1 MGIKKALFSVFSL
14 GLSACIPV
22 SAMDLLETYK
32 AAYKSSPIIK
42 YQYATYQAM
51 NEDSNIALGGLL
63 PNISLSAS
71 ASATRFF
78 DKDSDF
84 YSLGTIESTTVGA
97 TLSQSIFNYPL
108 INIYRSAK
116 QSAQA
121 SYATYEYQVQEFI
134 LNVAE
139 TYFSVILA
147 EANVQVAKEQIKA
160 TEATLKQTKAELKVG
175 TKTESDVK
183 QIESSYYN
191 AKATLVK
198 NKNTLKSSYYDL
210 AVLTGIQKIVPLD
223 PIRDDMQALRPS
235 PSSIQQWVDMA
246 VQKNLS
252 LQASKLDQVA
262 SETAVEAC
270 KGKFFPTVSLSAS
283 YTYLRSPFFQPGFS
297 GGGSSSAG
305 ATAAIISDDVSASC
319 LVDTSNEIS
328 AGSGGQ
334 AGIPL
339 KGVNFSMASIGL
351 TFTWSIFNGGTDYAA
366 LQQGAED
373 YVNARYTTLQNQ
385 RSIIQQTEKDYLAV
399 LTAISSI
406 KAYRQ
411 AKISSD
417 IAYQMMLE
425 EYKVGTLTVNEV
437 LQQMSITYQNAYN
450 VVQAEY
456 DYITTLLSLKLDA
469 GTLSINDVEDV
480 NRFLKHK

>member
-1 MGIKKALFSVFSL
+1 MGIKKTLFSVFSL

-32 AAYKSSPIIK
+32 VAYKSSPIIK
-42 YQYATYQAM
+42 SQYATYQVSNA
-51 NEDSNIALGGLL
+51 DSNIALGTLL
-63 PNISLSAS
+63 PSITLSAS
-71 ASATRFF
+71 ASSTRFF
-78 DKDSDF
+78 DQDSAF
-84 YSLGTIESTTVGA
+84 NGTTNSTTYGA
-97 TLSQSIFNYPL
+97 SLSQNVFNYAL
-108 INIYRSAK
+108 FNIYAATK

-121 SYATYEYQVQEFI
+121 DYATYEYQVQEFI
-134 LNVAE
+134 LEVSK

-147 EANVQVAKEQIKA
+147 EANVQVAEEQIKA

-198 NKNTLKSSYYDL
+198 NKNTLKANYYDL

-223 PIRDDMQALRPS
+223 PIRDDMQALRPN
-235 PSSIQQWVDMA
+235 PANMQQWVDMA
-246 VQKNLS
+246 IQKNLS
-252 LQASKLDQVA
+252 LQASKLSQVA
-262 SETAVEAC
+262 SESAVEAC
-270 KGKFFPTVSLSAS
+270 KGKFLPVVSLSAS
-283 YTYLRSPFFQPGFS
+283 YMYLRSPFFQPGFGGSASSS
-297 GGGSSSAG
+297 GGALAG
-305 ATAAIISDDVSASC
+305 LINDGVSVSC
-319 LVDTSNEIS
+319 LVNTSNEIS
-328 AGSGGQ
+328 PGSGGQ

-339 KGVNFSMASIGL
+339 QGINFQMASIGL

-366 LQQGAED
+366 LQQGAEN

-399 LTAISSI
+399 MTAISSI

-425 EYKVGTLTVNEV
+425 EYKVGTLTINEV
-437 LQQMSITYQNAYN
+437 LQQMTITYQNAYD

-456 DYITTLLSLKLDA
+456 DYITSLLNLKLDA
-469 GTLSINDVEDV
+469 GTLSINDVEDI
-480 NRFLKHK
+480 NKFLKHK

>member
-1 MGIKKALFSVFSL
+1 MGIKKALFTVFSL
-14 GLSACIPV
+14 GLSACIPA

-32 AAYKSSPIIK
+32 AAYESSPIIK
-42 YQYATYQAM
+42 YQYATYQSS
-51 NEDSNIALGGLL
+51 NEDSNIALGSLL
-63 PNISLSAS
+63 PSITLSAS
-71 ASATRFF
+71 ASAAKFF
-78 DKDSDF
+78 DESSDF
-84 YSLGTIESTTVGA
+84 YSLGTITSTT
-97 TLSQSIFNYPL
+97 LSASLTQNIFNYPL
-108 INIYRSAK
+108 MNIYRSTK

-134 LNVAE
+134 LDVAK

-183 QIESSYYN
+183 QIEASYYN
-191 AKATLVK
+191 AQATLVE
-198 NKNTLKSSYYDL
+198 NTNTLKSNYYDL
-210 AVLTGIQKIVPLD
+210 AVLTGIQKVVPLD
-223 PIRDDMQALRPS
+223 PIRDDMQALRPN
-235 PSSIQQWVDMA
+235 PANMKQWVDMA
-246 VQKNLS
+246 IQKNLS
-252 LQASKLDQVA
+252 LQASKLNQVA
-262 SETAVEAC
+262 SESAVEAC

-283 YTYLRSPFFQPGFS
+283 YTYLKNPFFQPGFG

-305 ATAAIISDDVSASC
+305 SLAALINDDVSVSC

-328 AGSGGQ
+328 AGSGGM
-334 AGIPL
+334 AGIPIN
-339 KGVNFSMASIGL
+339 GVSFSMVSVGL

-437 LQQMSITYQNAYN
+437 LQQMTITYQNAYN